1 MARYEVTGLRYQMEG
16 QTLDDKTLAAEDFLR
31 GLKDGTPVTLVAEP
45 DNPIDENAIAVYI
58 KYRHSGYI
66 KHECCD
72 EVMPLLDSNGHC
84 EAVVCGNDGHLTF
97 TIDIPNAPDNVQAP
111 VEAKRCL
118 PESVLPRELIM
129 PFSKKERQLQFVALK
144 LDGLPVKEDNVDE
157 LIEMTNVY
165 LPLSRLSLSKD
176 DNLWRDHIYKKV
188 AKALKLSITD
198 EQKRE
203 LEHARDTL
211 CDTQG
216 DFHRT
221 HENLLGKVFEQQ
233 LSQLS
238 QQAKK
243 EDGLY
248 AKFEEY
254 LTSSKKAQSEVI
266 EGLKGWFAEMPRV
279 KLRDYHNYDQLA
291 MSLNYLKVSRRELYE
306 VYSAILLIERYGEGG
321 AEGDEILPEG
331 CKIKKSI
338 EKLKEEK
345 ILKYKYD
352 YTWVMEVMNQTE
364 NMPHFD
370 TPSSFINYLKA
381 MGIEQLPSED
391 SINKKQND
399 FSGTFPE
406 WKFKD
411 CDITEATRRINVGKR
426 FLKIY
431 REK

>member
-16 QTLDDKTLAAEDFLR
+16 QTLEDKTLAAEDFLR

-111 VEAKRCL
+111 AEAKRCL
-118 PESVLPRELIM
+118 PESVLPRELII
-129 PFSKKERQLQFVALK
+129 PFSKEERQLQFVALK
-144 LDGLPVKEDNVDE
+144 LDGLLVKEDNVDE

-198 EQKRE
+198 RQKRE
-203 LEHARDTL
+203 LEQARDTL
-211 CDTQG
+211 YDTQG

-221 HENLLGKVFEQQ
+221 HENLLGTVFEQQ

-266 EGLKGWFAEMPRV
+266 ESLKGWFAEMPRV
-279 KLRDYHNYDQLA
+279 KLRDYHDHDQLA

-306 VYSAILLIERYGEGG
+306 VYSALLLIKRYERGEADNVKSWEDLLPKELSSEEAKEMIETAIEAGLI
-321 AEGDEILPEG
+321 EIHG
-331 CKIKKSI
+331 Y
-338 EKLKEEK
+338 KLKWTKSKQLLAYYTEQMCKKLNIGKGEKTSWKPFEK
-345 ILKYKYD
+345 IFNETGLKNAKQD
-352 YTWVMEVMNQTE
+352 AMRFNCHFEPNGYTEIDNLFE
-364 NMPHFD
+364 
-370 TPSSFINYLKA
+370 
-381 MGIEQLPSED
+381 
-391 SINKKQND
+391 
-399 FSGTFPE
+399 
-406 WKFKD
+406 
-411 CDITEATRRINVGKR
+411 
-426 FLKIY
+426 
-431 REK
+431 

>member
-16 QTLDDKTLAAEDFLR
+16 QTLEDKTLAAEDFLR

-111 VEAKRCL
+111 TEAKRCL

-129 PFSKKERQLQFVALK
+129 PFSKEERQLQFVALK
-144 LDGLPVKEDNVDE
+144 LDGLLVKEDNVDE

-203 LEHARDTL
+203 LEQARDTL
-211 CDTQG
+211 YDTQG

-221 HENLLGKVFEQQ
+221 HENLLGTVFEQQ

-266 EGLKGWFAEMPRV
+266 ESLKGWFAEMPRV
-279 KLRDYHNYDQLA
+279 KLRDYHYHDQLA

-306 VYSAILLIERYGEGG
+306 VYSAILLIERYERGAKVIGEGVEQNQF
-321 AEGDEILPEG
+321 AQAVSVVTKTEAVIKELWRLMEGKTKPKDVIQPIRAAIEAGVIRRPTWEEFNSEFEG
-331 CKIKKSI
+331 RVKS
-338 EKLKEEK
+338 KSSFS
-345 ILKYKYD
+345 D
-352 YTWVMEVMNQTE
+352 YTN
-364 NMPHFD
+364 PGD
-370 TPSSFINYLKA
+370 TPYQSAEFDA
-381 MGIEQLPSED
+381 MIEAFRKL
-391 SINKKQND
+391 
-399 FSGTFPE
+399 
-406 WKFKD
+406 
-411 CDITEATRRINVGKR
+411 
-426 FLKIY
+426 
-431 REK
+431 

>member
-1 MARYEVTGLRYQMEG
+1 MEG

-31 GLKDGTPVTLVAEP
+31 GLKDGTPATLVAEP

-72 EVMPLLDSNGHC
+72 EVIPLLDSNGHC

-111 VEAKRCL
+111 AEAKRCL

-144 LDGLPVKEDNVDE
+144 LDGLLVKEDNVDE

-211 CDTQG
+211 YDTQG

-254 LTSSKKAQSEVI
+254 LTSSRKAQSEVI
-266 EGLKGWFAEMPRV
+266 ESLKGWFAEMPRV
-279 KLRDYHNYDQLA
+279 KLRDYHDHDQLA

-306 VYSAILLIERYGEGG
+306 VYSAILLIERYERGEADNVKSWEDLLPKELSSEEAKEMIETAIEAGLI
-321 AEGDEILPEG
+321 EIDG
-331 CKIKKSI
+331 Y
-338 EKLKEEK
+338 KLKWTKSKQLLAYYAEQMCKKLNIGNGEK
-345 ILKYKYD
+345 TSWKPFENLFNETGLKNAKQD
-352 YTWVMEVMNQTE
+352 
-364 NMPHFD
+364 
-370 TPSSFINYLKA
+370 A
-381 MGIEQLPSED
+381 M
-391 SINKKQND
+391 
-399 FSGTFPE
+399 
-406 WKFKD
+406 
-411 CDITEATRRINVGKR
+411 R
-426 FLKIY
+426 FNCRFEPNGYAEIDNLF
-431 REK
+431 E

>member
-16 QTLDDKTLAAEDFLR
+16 QTLDDKTLAAEDFLG

-111 VEAKRCL
+111 AEAKRCL
-118 PESVLPRELIM
+118 PESVLPRELII
-129 PFSKKERQLQFVALK
+129 PFSKEERQLQFVALK
-144 LDGLPVKEDNVDE
+144 LDGLLVKEDNVDE

-188 AKALKLSITD
+188 AKTLKLSITD

-203 LEHARDTL
+203 LEQARDTL

-233 LSQLS
+233 LGQLS
-238 QQAKK
+238 QQAEK

-266 EGLKGWFAEMPRV
+266 ESLKGWFAEMPQV
-279 KLRDYHNYDQLA
+279 KLRDYHNHDQLA

-321 AEGDEILPEG
+321 ADNVKSWEDLLPKELSSEKAKEMIETAIEAGQIEIDG
-331 CKIKKSI
+331 Y
-338 EKLKEEK
+338 KLKWTKSKQLLAYYAEQMCKKLNIGKGEKTSWKPFEK
-345 ILKYKYD
+345 IFNETGLKNAKQD
-352 YTWVMEVMNQTE
+352 AMRFNCHFEPNGYTEIDNLFE
-364 NMPHFD
+364 
-370 TPSSFINYLKA
+370 
-381 MGIEQLPSED
+381 
-391 SINKKQND
+391 
-399 FSGTFPE
+399 
-406 WKFKD
+406 
-411 CDITEATRRINVGKR
+411 
-426 FLKIY
+426 
-431 REK
+431 

>member
-111 VEAKRCL
+111 AEAKRCL

-129 PFSKKERQLQFVALK
+129 PFSKEERQLQFVALK
-144 LDGLPVKEDNVDE
+144 LDGLLVKEDNVDE

-188 AKALKLSITD
+188 AKTLKLSITD

-211 CDTQG
+211 YDTQG

-238 QQAKK
+238 QQAEK

-254 LTSSKKAQSEVI
+254 LASSKKAQSEVI
-266 EGLKGWFAEMPRV
+266 ESLKGWFAEMPRV
-279 KLRDYHNYDQLA
+279 KLRDYHNHDQLA

-306 VYSAILLIERYGEGG
+306 VYSALLLIERYERGE
-321 AEGDEILPEG
+321 ADNVKSWEDLLPKELSSE
-331 CKIKKSI
+331 KAKEMI
-338 EKLKEEK
+338 ETAIEAGLIEVDGYKLKWTKSKQLLAYYAEQMCKKLNIGKGEKTSWKPFEK
-345 ILKYKYD
+345 IFNEAGLKNAKQD
-352 YTWVMEVMNQTE
+352 AMRFNCHFEPNGYTEIDNLFE
-364 NMPHFD
+364 
-370 TPSSFINYLKA
+370 
-381 MGIEQLPSED
+381 
-391 SINKKQND
+391 
-399 FSGTFPE
+399 
-406 WKFKD
+406 
-411 CDITEATRRINVGKR
+411 
-426 FLKIY
+426 
-431 REK
+431 

>member
-1 MARYEVTGLRYQMEG
+1 
-16 QTLDDKTLAAEDFLR
+16 
-31 GLKDGTPVTLVAEP
+31 
-45 DNPIDENAIAVYI
+45 
-58 KYRHSGYI
+58 
-66 KHECCD
+66 
-72 EVMPLLDSNGHC
+72 MPLLDSNGHC

-111 VEAKRCL
+111 AEAKRCL
-118 PESVLPRELIM
+118 PESVLPRELII
-129 PFSKKERQLQFVALK
+129 PFSKEERQLQFVALK
-144 LDGLPVKEDNVDE
+144 LDGLLVKEDNVDE

-266 EGLKGWFAEMPRV
+266 ESLKGWFAEMPRV
-279 KLRDYHNYDQLA
+279 ELRDYHNHDQLA
-291 MSLNYLKVSRRELYE
+291 MSINYLKVSRRELYE
-306 VYSAILLIERYGEGG
+306 VYSAILLIERYDNGEQVTGEVT
-321 AEGDEILPEG
+321 A
-331 CKIKKSI
+331 KKQFAQAV
-338 EKLKEEK
+338 KEETK
-345 ILKYKYD
+345 TEAVITELRRLMEGKTKPKDVIQPIRAAIEAGVIRRPTWEEFNSEFEGRVKSKSSFSD
-352 YTWVMEVMNQTE
+352 YTN
-364 NMPHFD
+364 PGD
-370 TPSSFINYLKA
+370 TPYQSAEFDA
-381 MGIEQLPSED
+381 MIEAFRKL
-391 SINKKQND
+391 
-399 FSGTFPE
+399 
-406 WKFKD
+406 
-411 CDITEATRRINVGKR
+411 
-426 FLKIY
+426 
-431 REK
+431 

>member
-31 GLKDGTPVTLVAEP
+31 GLKDGTPATLVAEP

-72 EVMPLLDSNGHC
+72 EVIPLLDSNGHC

-111 VEAKRCL
+111 AEAKRCL

-144 LDGLPVKEDNVDE
+144 LDGLLVKEDNVDE

-211 CDTQG
+211 YDTQG

-254 LTSSKKAQSEVI
+254 LTSSRKAQSEVI
-266 EGLKGWFAEMPRV
+266 ESLKGWFAEMPRV
-279 KLRDYHNYDQLA
+279 KLRDYHDHDQLA
-291 MSLNYLKVSRRELYE
+291 MSLNYLKVSRSFMRCI
-306 VYSAILLIERYGEGG
+306 VPYS
-321 AEGDEILPEG
+321 
-331 CKIKKSI
+331 
-338 EKLKEEK
+338 
-345 ILKYKYD
+345 
-352 YTWVMEVMNQTE
+352 
-364 NMPHFD
+364 
-370 TPSSFINYLKA
+370 
-381 MGIEQLPSED
+381 
-391 SINKKQND
+391 
-399 FSGTFPE
+399 
-406 WKFKD
+406 
-411 CDITEATRRINVGKR
+411 
-426 FLKIY
+426 
-431 REK
+431 